1 MSSTITNEM
10 GQMSVVIGRGYGDE
24 PIRLIPLSDW
34 GTAVEVRREGDRD
47 SIGFKKG
54 SVYRFDR
61 ELFDGLCAAFNS
73 GDKKTLT
80 RLWNSAQ
87 HYD

>member
-1 MSSTITNEM
+1 
-10 GQMSVVIGRGYGDE
+10 
-24 PIRLIPLSDW
+24 
-34 GTAVEVRREGDRD
+34 VEVRREGDRD

-54 SVYRFDR
+54 SVYRFDQD
-61 ELFDGLCAAFNS
+61 LFDGLSAAFNS

-80 RLWNSAQ
+80 RLWKSAP